1 MNDKGNIDLSSL
13 KSIDLGPNWDQK
25 KMFPSVDQKDFSKK
39 KKNYLKKKKEYKKN
53 FLNYEITASYCAKT
67 LNKIK
72 QGIKKVGKSFEIKEI
87 VDLIL
92 EKKQIKLKLTM
103 KNKEFHFIKIVKN
116 NQIFEDLDTAVNA
129 LTRKYTNYYDLVRTE
144 SINRDSNFNVL
155 THCPI
160 TKNLLPPKSYH
171 NFKEEVMN
179 HYLEFQIQEGFEKY
193 LSLLEE
199 YKEKDNINNYNR
211 SEREIKIYI
220 RKGDKKELL
229 GLEKVRK
236 DIINNGKGLMFKEI
250 DSFTIHFKE
259 LKNLNLR
266 NNVSFNLS
274 NHKKEIAAK
283 IKKDLTFSNFSFFKH
298 NNKYYTVYSEKK
310 SVNNLTLN
318 NICTKILDGILK
330 NQNITIKEFL
340 TNYKFL
346 DYESKDILREIK
358 WLVKEGFL
366 RELKDGTL
374 IISQFD

>member
-1 MNDKGNIDLSSL
+1 MSDKGNIDLSSL

-25 KMFPSVDQKDFSKK
+25 KSFSSIDPKDFSKK
-39 KKNYLKKKKEYKKN
+39 RKNYQKKKKFKKDI
-53 FLNYEITASYCAKT
+53 LNYEITTSYCAKT

-72 QGIKKVGKSFEIKEI
+72 QGIKKIGKSFEFKEI

-103 KNKEFHFIKIVKN
+103 KNKEFKFIKIVKN

-129 LTRKYTNYYDLVRTE
+129 LTQKHTNYYNLVRTE
-144 SINRDSNFNVL
+144 TINRDSNFTVL
-155 THCPI
+155 TQCPI

-171 NFKEEVMN
+171 NFKEDVMN
-179 HYLEFQIQEGFEKY
+179 HYLEFQILESFDKY

-199 YKEKDNINNYNR
+199 YKEKENIDDYNR
-211 SEREIKIYI
+211 AEREIKIYI
-220 RKGDKKELL
+220 RKGDKKELY

-236 DIINNGKGLMFKEI
+236 DILNNGKGLMFKEI

-259 LKNLNLR
+259 LENLNLK
-266 NNVSFNLS
+266 NKVNFNLD
-274 NHKKEIAAK
+274 NHEKEITTK

-298 NNKYYTVYSEKK
+298 DNKYYTAYSEKK
-310 SVNNLTLN
+310 SANNLTLN
-318 NICTKILDGILK
+318 NICTKILDVISEK
-330 NQNITIKEFL
+330 QKISIKEFL
-340 TNYKFL
+340 SNYKFPK
-346 DYESKDILREIK
+346 YESKDILREIK

-374 IISQFD
+374 IISQFH